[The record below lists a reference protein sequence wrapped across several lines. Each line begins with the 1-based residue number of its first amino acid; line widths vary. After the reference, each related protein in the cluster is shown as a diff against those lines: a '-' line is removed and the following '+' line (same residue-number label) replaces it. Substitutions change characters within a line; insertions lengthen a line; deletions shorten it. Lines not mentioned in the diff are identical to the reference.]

1 MAMHVSVATTIQS
14 SYHHQSKNAIDHV
27 PGIGIKYV
35 VQLGGSMYML
45 YADLNE
51 LTSLQTIFCRAI
63 FHVSMIVS
71 LLYTQQDLIQ
81 NGCHQMTAV
90 VTYHTIP
97 MSRLVQSGPGQH
109 WCYFQICCGNKLVEV
124 DGGCENN
131 DWWLNRWFY
140 LQHCNTVKA
149 TVTQ

>member
-14 SYHHQSKNAIDHV
+14 SYQHQSKNAIDHV
-27 PGIGIKYV
+27 PGMGIKYV
-35 VQLGGSMYML
+35 VQLGGSMYMM
-45 YADLNE
+45 YAVLNQ

-81 NGCHQMTAV
+81 NGCHRMTAV

-97 MSRLVQSGPGQH
+97 MSRLVQSGPGQ
-109 WCYFQICCGNKLVEV
+109 Y
-124 DGGCENN
+124 
-131 DWWLNRWFY
+131 
-140 LQHCNTVKA
+140 
-149 TVTQ
+149 